1 MFFFYSSTKIDGK
14 VKWSTAN
21 GPPSTVD
28 SSRSTIWLINYYWL
42 SPVDCWQILGNGTQQ
57 TVIVDAKRCVTR
69 IGCRLSTVDRCQNS
83 PLSKLKL
90 INENFVDNPMN
101 LIYIWRKIER
111 NELLWAI

>member
-1 MFFFYSSTKIDGK
+1 MARSNDQRLT
-14 VKWSTAN
+14 VHR
-21 GPPSTVD
+21 PPLILVVVRFDSLITIGCRLWTVD
-28 SSRSTIWLINYYWL
+28 KF
-42 SPVDCWQILGNGTQQ
+42 LGNGTQQ

-101 LIYIWRKIER
+101 LIYI
-111 NELLWAI
+111 